1 MHLLHSVGYTYCIVR
16 ACALSVVPCVLS
28 GIGLTST
35 CYPGLVYRPV
45 ALVSYCMYVLAVG
58 IVWRSGICAALITC
72 VYQRNWFDKRTHYN
86 GHGSNFL
93 VFLFNL
99 CDIYWYII
107 MK

>member
-16 ACALSVVPCVLS
+16 ACALSVVPCILL
-28 GIGLTST
+28 GTGLTST
-35 CYPGLVYRPV
+35 CYPRLVYRPV

-72 VYQRNWFDKRTHYN
+72 VHQRSWFDKRTHYN

-93 VFLFNL
+93 VFLFIL
-99 CDIYWYII
+99 CDIYWYI